1 LLSDVLPLRLPS
13 GEPYSNIGV
22 KSARN
27 WMNRVKHMFYPL
39 EGFRC
44 QAETSTS
51 DMALFDD
58 LAPTF
63 RSSDHAGLRHA
74 VAGNPAP

>member
-1 LLSDVLPLRLPS
+1 
-13 GEPYSNIGV
+13 
-22 KSARN
+22 
-27 WMNRVKHMFYPL
+27 MNRVKHMFYPL

-58 LAPTF
+58 LARLSEAATMLAFVPQLQAIQRPSPKF
-63 RSSDHAGLRHA
+63 RRARQTGT
-74 VAGNPAP
+74 